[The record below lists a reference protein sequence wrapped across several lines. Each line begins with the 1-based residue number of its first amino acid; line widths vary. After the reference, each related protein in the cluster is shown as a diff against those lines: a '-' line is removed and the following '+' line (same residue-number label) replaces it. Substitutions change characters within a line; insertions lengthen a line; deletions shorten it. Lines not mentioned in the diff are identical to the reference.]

1 MGKKEILAIIP
12 ARGGSKG
19 IKHKNMVL
27 VDGKPLIQYTIEAA
41 KESRY
46 ITRAIVNSDDEEI
59 LRFAESQ
66 DIETV
71 VRPPELAQDNTPMKD
86 VICDQL
92 SRLRQKENYVPDIIL
107 LLQPTS
113 PLRTGKHIDEAMEKL
128 IHSEG
133 DALVSVIEEPHL
145 HSPYSVMKL
154 NTEGYLE
161 FFLKEGLKFTSRQE
175 KPKFYARNGAAI
187 YAVYTDVY
195 LKTGSL
201 YGTKCVPYEMSLED
215 SVDIDDQMDLFLLK
229 CMLNYKQE
237 KMTEND
243 IY

>member
-46 ITRAIVNSDDEEI
+46 ITRTIVNSDDEEI

-71 VRPPELAQDNTPMKD
+71 VRPSELAQNNTPMKD

-92 SRLRQKENYVPDIIL
+92 SRLKQKENYVPDIIL

-113 PLRTGKHIDEAMEKL
+113 PLRTGRHIDEAMKKL
-128 IHSEG
+128 IYSDG
-133 DALVSVIEEPHL
+133 DALVSVEEEPHL
-145 HSPYSVMKL
+145 HSPYSVMRL
-154 NTEGYLE
+154 NEKGYLE
-161 FFLKEGLKFTSRQE
+161 FFMKEGQRFTSRQE

-187 YAVYTDVY
+187 YAVYTDIY
-195 LKTGSL
+195 MKTGSL
-201 YGTKCVPYEMSLED
+201 YGTKCVPYEMAAED
-215 SVDIDDQMDLFLLK
+215 SVDIDDQLDLFVAE
-229 CMLNYKQE
+229 CMLKYRQE
-237 KMTEND
+237 KDN
-243 IY
+243 

>member
-19 IKHKNMVL
+19 ITHNNMVL
-27 VDGKPLIQYTIEAA
+27 LAGKPLIQYTIEAA

-46 ITRAIVNSDDEEI
+46 ITRTIVNSDDEEI

-71 VRPPELAQDNTPMKD
+71 VRPSELAQDNTPMKD

-92 SRLRQKENYVPDIIL
+92 SRLKQKENYVPDIIL

-113 PLRTGKHIDEAMEKL
+113 PLRTGRHIDEAMKKL
-128 IHSEG
+128 IYSDG
-133 DALVSVIEEPHL
+133 DALVSVEEEPHL
-145 HSPYSVMKL
+145 HSPYSVMRL
-154 NTEGYLE
+154 NEKGYLE
-161 FFLKEGLKFTSRQE
+161 FFMKEGQRFTSRQE

-187 YAVYTDVY
+187 YAVYTDIY
-195 LKTGSL
+195 MKTGSL
-201 YGTKCVPYEMSLED
+201 YGTKCVPYEMAAED
-215 SVDIDDQMDLFLLK
+215 SVDIDDQLDLFVAE
-229 CMLNYKQE
+229 CMLKYRQE
-237 KMTEND
+237 KDN
-243 IY
+243 

>member
-46 ITRAIVNSDDEEI
+46 ITRTIVNSDDEEI

-71 VRPPELAQDNTPMKD
+71 VRPSELAQDNTPMKD

-92 SRLRQKENYVPDIIL
+92 SRLKQKENYVPDIIL

-113 PLRTGKHIDEAMEKL
+113 PLRTGRHIDEAMKKL
-128 IHSEG
+128 IYSDG
-133 DALVSVIEEPHL
+133 DALVSVEEEPHL
-145 HSPYSVMKL
+145 HSPYSVMRL
-154 NTEGYLE
+154 NEKGYLE
-161 FFLKEGLKFTSRQE
+161 FFMKEGQRFTSRQE

-187 YAVYTDVY
+187 YAVYTDIY
-195 LKTGSL
+195 MKTGSL
-201 YGTKCVPYEMSLED
+201 YGTKCVPYEMAAED
-215 SVDIDDQMDLFLLK
+215 SVDIDDQLDLFVAD
-229 CMLNYKQE
+229 CMLKYRQE
-237 KMTEND
+237 KDN
-243 IY
+243 

>member
-12 ARGGSKG
+12 ARGGQKG

-46 ITRAIVNSDDEEI
+46 ITRTIVNSDDEEI

-71 VRPPELAQDNTPMKD
+71 VRPSELAQDNTPIKD

-92 SRLRQKENYVPDIIL
+92 SRLKQKENYVPDIIL

-113 PLRTGKHIDEAMEKL
+113 PLRTGRHIDEAMKKL
-128 IHSEG
+128 IYSDG
-133 DALVSVIEEPHL
+133 DALVSVEEEPHL
-145 HSPYSVMKL
+145 HSPYSVMRL
-154 NTEGYLE
+154 NEKGYLE
-161 FFLKEGLKFTSRQE
+161 FFMKEGQRFTSRQE

-187 YAVYTDVY
+187 YAVYTDIY
-195 LKTGSL
+195 MKTGSL
-201 YGTKCVPYEMSLED
+201 YGTKCVPYEMAAED
-215 SVDIDDQMDLFLLK
+215 SVDIDDQLDLFVAE
-229 CMLNYKQE
+229 CMLKYRQE
-237 KMTEND
+237 KDN
-243 IY
+243 

>member
-71 VRPPELAQDNTPMKD
+71 VRPSELAQDNTPMKD

-92 SRLRQKENYVPDIIL
+92 SRLKQKENYVPDIIL

-113 PLRTGKHIDEAMEKL
+113 PLRTGRHIDEAMKKL
-128 IHSEG
+128 IYSDG
-133 DALVSVIEEPHL
+133 DALVSVEEEPHL
-145 HSPYSVMKL
+145 HSPYSVMRL
-154 NTEGYLE
+154 NEKGYLE
-161 FFLKEGLKFTSRQE
+161 FFMKEGQRFTSRQE

-187 YAVYTDVY
+187 YAVYTDIY
-195 LKTGSL
+195 MKTGSL
-201 YGTKCVPYEMSLED
+201 YGTKCVPYEMAAED
-215 SVDIDDQMDLFLLK
+215 SVDIDDQLDLFVAE
-229 CMLNYKQE
+229 CMLKYRQDKDN
-237 KMTEND
+237 
-243 IY
+243 

>member
-46 ITRAIVNSDDEEI
+46 ITRTIVNSDDEEI

-71 VRPPELAQDNTPMKD
+71 VRPSELAQDNTPMKD

-92 SRLRQKENYVPDIIL
+92 SRLKQKENYVPDIIL

-113 PLRTGKHIDEAMEKL
+113 PLRTGRHIDEAMKKL
-128 IHSEG
+128 IYSDG
-133 DALVSVIEEPHL
+133 DALVSVEEEPHL
-145 HSPYSVMKL
+145 HSPYSVMRL
-154 NTEGYLE
+154 NEKGYLE
-161 FFLKEGLKFTSRQE
+161 FFMKEGQRFTSRQE

-187 YAVYTDVY
+187 YAVYTDIY
-195 LKTGSL
+195 MKTGSL
-201 YGTKCVPYEMSLED
+201 YGTKCVPYEMAAED
-215 SVDIDDQMDLFLLK
+215 SVDIDDQLDLFVAE
-229 CMLNYKQE
+229 CMLKYRQE
-237 KMTEND
+237 KDN
-243 IY
+243 

>member
-46 ITRAIVNSDDEEI
+46 ITRTIVNSDDEEI

-71 VRPPELAQDNTPMKD
+71 VRPSELAQDNTPMKD

-92 SRLRQKENYVPDIIL
+92 SRLKQKENYVPDIIL

-113 PLRTGKHIDEAMEKL
+113 PLRTGRHIDEAMKEL
-128 IHSEG
+128 IYSDG
-133 DALVSVIEEPHL
+133 DALVSVEEEPHL
-145 HSPYSVMKL
+145 HSPYSVMRL
-154 NTEGYLE
+154 NEKGYLE
-161 FFLKEGLKFTSRQE
+161 FFMKEGQRFTSRQE

-187 YAVYTDVY
+187 YAVYTDIY
-195 LKTGSL
+195 MKTGSL
-201 YGTKCVPYEMSLED
+201 YGTKCVPYEMAAED
-215 SVDIDDQMDLFLLK
+215 SVDIDDQLDLFVAE
-229 CMLNYKQE
+229 CMLKYRQE
-237 KMTEND
+237 KDN
-243 IY
+243 